1 MKHILFI
8 PLFLGFLFAGVKPGK
23 NTQAVPA
30 RKIIPSRTEKIG
42 DYPFPTNPMNDR
54 ALGYLLQGKIKN
66 AIGNYGGFVDWN
78 NHPAGLWGEYTYLP
92 NVAFLAGVP
101 GHQYSSAFEW
111 NLYNTVIENGETV
124 RQIWESS
131 DAYNTWFENGDTNF
145 VGFLFEA
152 EDGRGLYQPDSI
164 AKINSIDEITT
175 YYQWGIDNVEN
186 RIYISTKGEINPN
199 NSWAKIGL
207 IYPWALRPSLKERTD
222 DFDIYNYG
230 DDQEEWTE
238 DDQYQ
243 YYGANVAESWFT
255 RFDPSTNT
263 DWQASTKARVNTHNT
278 EVDAGTIFGETV
290 FVDKDDTYP
299 LLAHS
304 AYSQTWPTRYNIET
318 GEMEPFWPGWWA
330 EEYYGDSPE
339 EWADEEITD
348 CSGTRKDADCWKEV
362 PGRFISDMDVYM
374 EFDDRWAHRGNLV
387 NTNNEYLQSGYPMG
401 LKIRAEAHSYGVSY
415 AEDIMFVTVKV
426 RNESGDFYD
435 EDGNFHEGMIM
446 PDGTKLNR
454 GKGFNYQGVTLGF
467 YMDADALIGDINGYN
482 PGIHTNDDDYME
494 FYDERFEI
502 SGESLIISMA
512 MIYDYDGNSGGVTD
526 LGVVATQLLDT
537 PKATREIDLDLDGFP
552 DRFPG
557 EDLKMTDWHWF
568 DWYNR
573 PGVVSRESNTNC
585 CAGAPGRPQAR
596 NKEEIMYKLMVG
608 DTTNISSNEN
618 AWFFHT
624 PNPDTDLGSEL
635 NPHFDSLEGL
645 EKEDAFDEGLD
656 CVFIMSCGPFD
667 LKVGEEVPFSF
678 SVIFGQLKYNAPG
691 DVDFSD
697 LVNNAKFAQI
707 MYNSH
712 YQGYTPPAKP
722 NVHAVADHEKVTL
735 YWNNSAEFSNDIVTG
750 YADFEGYKIYKSID
764 GGSTWGTPDKKLYDQ
779 NDIFVGWQPLA
790 QFDLDAV
797 NDSIRCI
804 YENDECGDGYNRG
817 RSIFGPDPHA
827 PWNSLGSNTGFDAID
842 TNVTINGKDY
852 QYYFVDRDVKDG
864 LKYTYAVTA
873 YDMGVDPDF
882 TITWQPDGSGGFIAD
897 TVWSYANP
905 EHWSSPDGY
914 ASIENS
920 KGTTVLDKNYV
931 QVYPGYKAQATIG
944 KIGVVPN
951 PYKVRSMINETEW
964 IRNIRFTKLPP
975 KCTIKIYTV
984 NGEHV
989 QTIYHEDLTSQ
1000 DSNTITSGGEATW
1013 DMRTVNNQEVAP
1025 GLYVFVVQAN
1035 GMEDYIGKFA
1045 VVR

>member
-1 MKHILFI
+1 
-8 PLFLGFLFAGVKPGK
+8 
-23 NTQAVPA
+23 
-30 RKIIPSRTEKIG
+30 
-42 DYPFPTNPMNDR
+42 
-54 ALGYLLQGKIKN
+54 
-66 AIGNYGGFVDWN
+66 
-78 NHPAGLWGEYTYLP
+78 
-92 NVAFLAGVP
+92 
-101 GHQYSSAFEW
+101 
-111 NLYNTVIENGETV
+111 
-124 RQIWESS
+124 
-131 DAYNTWFENGDTNF
+131 
-145 VGFLFEA
+145 
-152 EDGRGLYQPDSI
+152 
-164 AKINSIDEITT
+164 
-175 YYQWGIDNVEN
+175 
-186 RIYISTKGEINPN
+186 
-199 NSWAKIGL
+199 
-207 IYPWALRPSLKERTD
+207 
-222 DFDIYNYG
+222 
-230 DDQEEWTE
+230 
-238 DDQYQ
+238 
-243 YYGANVAESWFT
+243 
-255 RFDPSTNT
+255 
-263 DWQASTKARVNTHNT
+263 
-278 EVDAGTIFGETV
+278 
-290 FVDKDDTYP
+290 
-299 LLAHS
+299 
-304 AYSQTWPTRYNIET
+304 
-318 GEMEPFWPGWWA
+318 
-330 EEYYGDSPE
+330 
-339 EWADEEITD
+339 
-348 CSGTRKDADCWKEV
+348 
-362 PGRFISDMDVYM
+362 
-374 EFDDRWAHRGNLV
+374 
-387 NTNNEYLQSGYPMG
+387 
-401 LKIRAEAHSYGVSY
+401 
-415 AEDIMFVTVKV
+415 
-426 RNESGDFYD
+426 
-435 EDGNFHEGMIM
+435 
-446 PDGTKLNR
+446 
-454 GKGFNYQGVTLGF
+454 
-467 YMDADALIGDINGYN
+467 
-482 PGIHTNDDDYME
+482 
-494 FYDERFEI
+494 
-502 SGESLIISMA
+502 MA
-512 MIYDYDGNSGGVTD
+512 MIYDYDGNSNGVTD

-779 NDIFVGWQPLA
+779 NDIFVGWQPLT

-827 PWNSLGSNTGFDAID
+827 PWYSLGSNTGFDAID

-852 QYYFVDRDVKDG
+852 QYYFVDKDVKDG
-864 LKYTYAVTA
+864 LKYTYAGTA

-897 TVWSYANP
+897 TVWSYSNP